1 MATPNSELELLDAR
15 IAELKEALDTRNWDL
30 IGELNTDVPR
40 FIEPV
45 MQALEAGKLSPTAV
59 QKRLEKLREFC
70 DSAESEA
77 REAREEAANALRD
90 VGKNHKAAKA
100 YAKVSDGSEST

>member
-1 MATPNSELELLDAR
+1 MATHNAELEQLDTR

-30 IGELNTDVPR
+30 IGELNASVPQ

-59 QKRLEKLREFC
+59 QKRLETLRIFC
-70 DSAESEA
+70 DSAEADA
-77 REAREEAANALRD
+77 REAREEAAKALKD

-100 YAKVSDGSEST
+100 YARVSDGPDKP